1 MILLRHT
8 AKVFATISLLFAST
22 VAQDSI
28 YRLEAGTKISV
39 RMDVEINSAVSSPND
54 TFTVKTANDVIKDGS
69 VLVPAGTVIEGRV
82 TEASAAAVAG
92 KRGTLVLRFERMLL
106 QDGESRSIDASPV
119 RQPRAESTQKTSW
132 LAVIAGTAAGALI
145 GALTRSGSGAAV
157 GAGIGAGAGTGIALA
172 RKGKDV
178 RIRSGEVFEIVLNRD
193 VVLPI
198 RDF

>member
-28 YRLEAGTKISV
+28 YRLEAGTRISV
-39 RMDVEINSAVSSPND
+39 RMDVEINSAVSSLND
-54 TFTVKTANDVIKDGS
+54 TFTVKTENDLKKDGS

-82 TEASAAAVAG
+82 VETSSAGAAG
-92 KRGTLVLRFERMLL
+92 KGGRIVVRFEKLLL
-106 QDGESRSIDASPV
+106 QDGVSRSIDASTV
-119 RQPRAESTQKTSW
+119 RQIRGESTQKASW
-132 LAVIAGTAAGALI
+132 LAVIAGTATGALI
-145 GALTRSGSGAAV
+145 GALTRSGSGAAI

-172 RKGKDV
+172 RKGKEA
-178 RIRSGEVFEIVLNRD
+178 RIRSGERFEIVLNRD
-193 VVLPI
+193 VVLPV